1 MERSSKLDGVGLKRL
16 QDALLD
22 AFPSWNDL
30 AQMVRFGLGE
40 RLEQLVARDSLSS
53 AVFALIEWAESRG
66 QLDVLIASA
75 RSANPGNPRLQAF
88 QMSSGAQHA
97 PAPQGV
103 NEIFDAAV
111 RAGLTGAR
119 SALLSGIDP
128 AFVAN
133 LPTASTPGAQL
144 LGDLHGLR
152 GVRLSDGSAPLTVWL
167 TNAINLSGPRIES
180 NLFRQAL
187 AAQTAGLNVAAAG
200 ALGAPASPAQAAAA
214 PAVDPPQT
222 ILSRRAV
229 RNLVNTLIRTDSEL
243 TTFCVDFFETVYA
256 HFSAGMDRVT
266 KVDLLITHAP
276 LPAIVAALRE
286 SYPGGVEQH
295 TALLVNG
302 PSIPS
307 APSVTSMPVPSPPE
321 VARPLLDP
329 ALNELLQAYTE
340 GNLIVCAGAGVST
353 AAGLPSWRRL
363 VQILTEHARSRGAS
377 ELALAEIADLVA
389 KERFID
395 VLSALKAILGT
406 SEFRVVIG
414 RHFNDGELPVPEIAG
429 AIAGLAPRLRA
440 VLTTN
445 IDHLLERAFAG
456 AWPSLARATG
466 DIAQRRRYILKLHG
480 TLLDSSTWVFTRDE
494 YDGALY
500 ADPKLQSAFSALFYV
515 CPILFVGY
523 ELGDDD
529 FDQVLGRVRALAG
542 DQAPRH
548 FALVAAEKITPSR
561 KSRFE
566 RAGVRL
572 IAYGNGDGNHDE
584 VARVLRWLAKSG

>member
-75 RSANPGNPRLQAF
+75 RSANPGNPRLRAF
-88 QMSSGAQHA
+88 QMANGEERA
-97 PAPQGV
+97 PAAAPQEV
-103 NEIFDAAV
+103 NEIYDAAV

-119 SALLSGIDP
+119 SALLSGLDP
-128 AFVAN
+128 AFVAT

-167 TNAINLSGPRIES
+167 MNAIQLSGPRIES
-180 NLFRQAL
+180 MLFRQAL
-187 AAQTAGLNVAAAG
+187 AAQTAGPNVAGAG
-200 ALGAPASPAQAAAA
+200 APGTPAPPPHTAAA
-214 PAVDPPQT
+214 PAVDASQT

-243 TTFCVDFFETVYA
+243 TTFCVDFFENVYA
-256 HFSAGMDRVT
+256 QFSVGMDRVT

-286 SYPGGVEQH
+286 SYPGGIEQH
-295 TALLVNG
+295 TALPVNG
-302 PSIPS
+302 PPFPS
-307 APSVTSMPVPSPPE
+307 AASMPVPSPRE
-321 VARPLLDP
+321 EARPLVDP
-329 ALNELLQAYTE
+329 ALTELLQAYIE
-340 GNLIVCAGAGVST
+340 GNLILCAGAGVST

-363 VQILTEHARSRGAS
+363 IQILTEHARSRGAS
-377 ELALAEIADLVA
+377 GMVLAEVADLVA
-389 KERFID
+389 KDRFID
-395 VLSALKAILGT
+395 ALSALKAILGT

-414 RHFNDGELPVPEIAG
+414 RHLNDGEMAVPEIAG

-480 TLLDSSTWVFTRDE
+480 TLLDSSNWVFTRDE

-523 ELGDDD
+523 ELADDD
-529 FDQVLGRVRALAG
+529 FDQVLARVRALAG

-548 FALVAAEKITPSR
+548 FALVAAEKITPIR